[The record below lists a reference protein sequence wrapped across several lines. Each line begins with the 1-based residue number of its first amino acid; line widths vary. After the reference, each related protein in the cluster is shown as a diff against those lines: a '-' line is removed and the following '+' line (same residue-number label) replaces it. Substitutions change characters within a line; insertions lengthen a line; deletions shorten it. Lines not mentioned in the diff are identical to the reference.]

1 MMYFF
6 QGLDSNSFYYW
17 ECQGMRDAIGDPL
30 FLQTS
35 ATGQKENTLLKGKSV
50 VLFFVCIVLY
60 RKKTILHLPMERHF
74 VTAVNVDWK
83 KNLFSEFL
91 KYSAVSFGLW
101 WVSLVPMCW
110 NYPCGIHFLFQK
122 KEKKRKALKNW
133 LQTAYQAVNAPLSQQ
148 LYEGSKKV

>member
-35 ATGQKENTLLKGKSV
+35 ATGQKEHSPKRQKCSAILCV
-50 VLFFVCIVLY
+50 Y
-60 RKKTILHLPMERHF
+60 RSLQEKNNPPFANGEAFCNSSECWL
-74 VTAVNVDWK
+74 K

-122 KEKKRKALKNW
+122 KEKKRKALKKW

>member
-83 KNLFSEFL
+83 KTSFQNFWNTQQFLLDFGEYRWYQCAEITHVASTFS
-91 KYSAVSFGLW
+91 
-101 WVSLVPMCW
+101 
-110 NYPCGIHFLFQK
+110 
-122 KEKKRKALKNW
+122 
-133 LQTAYQAVNAPLSQQ
+133 
-148 LYEGSKKV
+148 SKKKKKKKKSTEKLTSNCLSGRKCSPLTTTLWRK